1 MGKKRILTGLLLI
14 CVMVFAG
21 FLTMLVKTLIP
32 YGEADEVYEE
42 IGRASVQMASE
53 IGGEPSDPE
62 QEPDYSR
69 FSGVKR
75 TQSGYRGLDLW
86 RRYEDKLPGGAGEGQ
101 RILPHPYAGS
111 ERECFRFHFYGL

>member
-53 IGGEPSDPE
+53 IGGGNL
-62 QEPDYSR
+62 QIRNRSR
-69 FSGVKR
+69 RCRKSAR
-75 TQSGYRGLDLW
+75 LQ
-86 RRYEDKLPGGAGEGQ
+86 
-101 RILPHPYAGS
+101 
-111 ERECFRFHFYGL
+111 